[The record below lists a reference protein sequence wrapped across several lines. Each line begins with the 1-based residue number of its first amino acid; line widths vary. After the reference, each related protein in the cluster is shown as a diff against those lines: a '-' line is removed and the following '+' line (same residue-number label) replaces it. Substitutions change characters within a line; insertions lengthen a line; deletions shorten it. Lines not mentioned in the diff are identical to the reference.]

1 MKTYVKV
8 FKNVSHESLELNINK
23 YLESV
28 QEEAKA
34 NKQKVSFDFKFS
46 SSANNQSLSCLVIV
60 TLSEPFNNIFEWG

>member
-8 FKNVSHESLELNINK
+8 FKNVSHESLEININK

-34 NKQKVSFDFKFS
+34 NKQKASFDFKFS
-46 SSANNQSLSCLVIV
+46 SSGDTNKLACLVVV
-60 TLSEPFNNIFEWG
+60 TLSEPFSNIFE